1 MVHLRR
7 CSISA
12 SVLGWGNFP
21 YICLSWSTTVSSLI
35 PCGPDLRRRSAGD
48 TAGGNTDPLA
58 QKKYDRGAVEAGRPA
73 GDTKD
78 APVEATEE
86 QESSLQ
92 SYLQQ
97 IQSPTSIS
105 FTATGLESAKER
117 YRPLPRRVVNGRFT
131 LPANGEDMERSPS
144 S

>member
-1 MVHLRR
+1 MVHRRR

-12 SVLGWGNFP
+12 SVLGWGNSP
-21 YICLSWSTTVSSLI
+21 YICLSWSSTVSSLI

-48 TAGGNTDPLA
+48 TAGVIPICWR
-58 QKKYDRGAVEAGRPA
+58 KKRYDRGAVEGSRPA
-73 GDTKD
+73 TQMMLLLKR
-78 APVEATEE
+78 TEE

-97 IQSPTSIS
+97 IQSPTSVN

-131 LPANGEDMERSPS
+131 PPANGEDMERSPS